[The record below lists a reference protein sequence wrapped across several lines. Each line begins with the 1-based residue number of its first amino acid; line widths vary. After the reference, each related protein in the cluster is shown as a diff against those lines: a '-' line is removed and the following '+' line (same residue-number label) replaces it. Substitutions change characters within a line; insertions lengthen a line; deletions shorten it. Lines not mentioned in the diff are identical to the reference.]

1 MRRWVCGLLACLLL
15 AGCGASSSAPAAEP
29 PVSQGGQGAAS
40 GSEAGAGGFTPP
52 PMAGAAFDEAAATG
66 ESGCLLDTSHLAEG
80 YVAVS
85 ARSDKRL
92 KFQVVFG
99 DVKYNYDLPGDGTP
113 IVCPLQSGDGEYNF
127 RVMENVVDTQYA
139 QLYARSE
146 AVALA
151 SEFEPFLRPSCY
163 VDYAAGDDCVAL
175 AAQLAGQAEDEVTV
189 VAAVYDYVVGHI
201 TYDTPKAETI
211 GTGYLSDAD
220 ETLATGK
227 GICIDYAVLAA
238 AMLRSLGVPTKVI
251 TGYVAPNDLYH
262 AWNMIW
268 LEETGWITVK
278 FEVDQRTWT
287 RVDLTFAAG
296 GAGEEFIGDGSNY
309 RDYKTY

>member
-1 MRRWVCGLLACLLL
+1 
-15 AGCGASSSAPAAEP
+15 
-29 PVSQGGQGAAS
+29 
-40 GSEAGAGGFTPP
+40 
-52 PMAGAAFDEAAATG
+52 MAQAAFDASAATG
-66 ESGCLLDTSHLAEG
+66 ENDCLLDTSHLAQG

-85 ARSDKRL
+85 AVSGKRL

-113 IVCPLQSGDGEYNF
+113 IVCPLQSGDGEYTF
-127 RVMENVVDTQYA
+127 RVMENVADTQYSEK
-139 QLYARSE
+139 YARTE
-146 AVALA
+146 QVQLA
-151 SEFEPFLRPSCY
+151 SELEPFLRPSCY
-163 VDYAAGDDCVAL
+163 VDYAEGDDCVAL
-175 AAQLAGQAEDEVTV
+175 AGQLAASAADEAGMVS
-189 VAAVYDYVVGHI
+189 AVYAYIVEHI
-201 TYDTPKAETI
+201 RYDTPKAETI
-211 GTGYLSDAD
+211 GTGYLSDPD

-238 AMLRSLGVPTKVI
+238 AMLRSQGVPTKVI

-278 FEVDQRTWT
+278 IEVDRETWT

-296 GAGEEFIGDGSNY
+296 GADAEFIGDGSNY
-309 RDYKTY
+309 REYKTY